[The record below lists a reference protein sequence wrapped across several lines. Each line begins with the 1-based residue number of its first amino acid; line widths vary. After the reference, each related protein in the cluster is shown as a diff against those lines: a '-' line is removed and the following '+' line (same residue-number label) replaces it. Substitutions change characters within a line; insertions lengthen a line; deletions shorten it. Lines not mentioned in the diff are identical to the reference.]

1 MDSPDTAAS
10 DTAAPDTAALDTNV
24 HAALAHGFPPG
35 PALDRITGAWT
46 GIRAR
51 VSDDQR
57 ALKEFDRI
65 LRRGNRAAQAAAF
78 LDHLVAAMPAHSWP
92 LVMAARNA
100 LESGAHRVA
109 QRHAETLIARFAGQE
124 DGYRLQA
131 EALVQAD
138 LLVEAETA
146 IAAARQRFGVRDW
159 QLAATIALCHKRRDW
174 PAALAAAEQLRDLAP
189 RRMQGVAEIAVA
201 LSRLGRGQEAE
212 RVVLDALQR
221 FPAKA
226 LVMKAAASVADYR
239 KTFPKSRTGYVG
251 ALQIL
256 QKTRRLDLAA
266 DVLEE
271 SLARFPRDP
280 KVLQLLAAI
289 AAREGR
295 WQEADAHW
303 QKLVAMYPEKA
314 DFALAAALAPMGHRS
329 SRRQR
334 MPDILAR
341 LDGLHETFPD
351 FAEGYRAHLSLL
363 RDERLHDEA
372 ARRGQ
377 EWCARFPDNIE
388 LALALASVAED
399 GQHYDDALAQ
409 LTALRLRVPPHPM
422 LEAAYVRVLSRALR
436 DAEAESACLA
446 ALRAHPA
453 NRPLLSEYARIASR
467 RGDWEEAHA
476 RWQSAQRR
484 LPGDPQIA
492 REIRQVAQELAGQ
505 ADADAFAGTAAAE
518 NLFSRFESL
527 GGTATGCEFGM
538 VQRKFG
544 SEGIGLLRWTRSS
557 IGNLVDA
564 LNSNLE
570 GVGEEQHTELLTVRF
585 SADREEYV
593 TADRRF
599 GMKSNTFIKVSD
611 APYEKMF
618 TQTCRRLR
626 FLRNKLIEDLR
637 AAEKIF
643 VFKVQDPEPDAAL
656 RALYAAARRYGNVT
670 LLCVREAD
678 AENRRGTIRII
689 EPGLFVGHI
698 GYFIRAGDGGARG
711 IDFVTWKTLAEEAEN
726 LRGTQVRR
734 AEAA

>member
-1 MDSPDTAAS
+1 MMDHFDGLVR
-10 DTAAPDTAALDTNV
+10 AALERS
-24 HAALAHGFPPG
+24 FPPG
-35 PALDRITGAWT
+35 RARDRIMAAWA
-46 GIRAR
+46 GIRSR
-51 VSDDQR
+51 VSDDRR

-65 LRRGNRAAQAAAF
+65 VRRGDRAAPAAAF
-78 LDHLVAAMPAHSWP
+78 LDGLAASMPGQSWP
-92 LVMAARNA
+92 LILAASNA

-109 QRHAETLIARFAGQE
+109 QRHAETLMTRFEAEE
-124 DGYRLQA
+124 DGYRLYA
-131 EALVQAD
+131 EALIQGD
-138 LLVEAETA
+138 LLPAAETA
-146 IAAARQRFGVRDW
+146 IDAAKERFGVREW
-159 QLAATIALCHKRRDW
+159 QLMATIALCHKRRDW
-174 PAALAAAEQLRDLAP
+174 PAALATAERLRDLAP
-189 RRMQGVAEIAVA
+189 KRMQGVAEIAVA

-212 RVVLDALQR
+212 QVALDALQR

-226 LVMKAAASVADYR
+226 AVLKAAASVAETGKAYELALARWAEYR
-239 KTFPKSRTGYVG
+239 HLFPKSRAGYVG

-266 DVLEE
+266 DVLEQ

-303 QKLVAMYPEKA
+303 QTLVSMYPDKA
-314 DFALAAALAPMGHRS
+314 EFALSAALAPMGHRS

-334 MPDILAR
+334 MPEILDR
-341 LDGLHETFPD
+341 LDALHERFPD

-363 RDERLHDEA
+363 RDVRLHEEA
-372 ARRGQ
+372 ARRGAA
-377 EWCARFPDNIE
+377 WCARFPDHVE
-388 LALALASVAED
+388 LALALVSVAED
-399 GQHYDDALAQ
+399 CQRYDDALSQ
-409 LTALRLRVPPHPM
+409 LTALRLRMPNNPV
-422 LEAAYVRVLSRALR
+422 LDAAYVRVLSRALR
-436 DAEAESACLA
+436 DEEAEAICLA
-446 ALRAHPA
+446 CIDAHPT
-453 NRPLLSEYARIASR
+453 NRLLLSEYARIASR

-492 REIRQVAQELAGQ
+492 REIRLVAQELAGQ
-505 ADADAFAGTAAAE
+505 ADADAFAGTQAAG

-544 SEGIGLLRWTRSS
+544 SEGIGLLRWTRST
-557 IGNLVDA
+557 IRNLVDA
-564 LNSNLE
+564 LTSNLD
-570 GVGEEQHTELLTVRF
+570 GVGDEAHTELLTVRF

-599 GMKSNTFIKVSD
+599 GMKSNTFIRVAD
-611 APYEKMF
+611 APYDKMF

-626 FLRNKLIEDLR
+626 FLRTKLIEDLR
-637 AAEKIF
+637 AADKIF
-643 VFKVQDPEPDAAL
+643 VFKVQDPEPDEAL

-678 AENRRGTIRII
+678 AENRRGSIRVL
-689 EPGLFVGHI
+689 EPGLFVGYI

-711 IDFVTWKTLAEEAEN
+711 IDFVTWKVLAEEAER
-726 LRGTQVRR
+726 LR
-734 AEAA
+734 AATLPQAKAA